1 MFKVFIYFCLL
12 FKPNVLKVV
21 HIVEALA
28 GGVTTYFKD
37 LSIYFGEDLNS
48 NKIETTIIFS
58 SKRKEVDL
66 NKINNEFSKNVLMYE
81 IDMFREFSPIRDF
94 ISTIRIYNKL
104 KKIKPDVV
112 HLHSSKAGVIGRI
125 ACLGIFPKPKIY
137 YTPHGYSFIRSDIS
151 TISKKF
157 YWYIEKYIQLFF
169 GGTTIACGD
178 TEYEFAKK
186 IGKSVLN
193 RNGIAI
199 EEVRKHRSHF
209 ENSTLTIGIVARIT
223 SARNPKLFN
232 QIANQFPNYQFVW
245 IGDGE
250 LRHYITAPNIKI
262 TGWFM
267 ESKKVLEE
275 LNKIDVYLQ
284 TSLWEGLPIA
294 VLEAMAMQKPV
305 IATNIVGNK
314 DVVENGETGFLF
326 DNISELESY
335 LKILENSDTRKLF
348 GENALKR
355 CILLFDKNKNLE
367 NLISIYLN

>member
-1 MFKVFIYFCLL
+1 M
-12 FKPNVLKVV
+12 KVV

-37 LSIYFGEDLNS
+37 LSNYFGEESYDR
-48 NKIETTIIFS
+48 KIETTIIFS
-58 SKRKEVDL
+58 NKRKEVDL
-66 NKINNEFSKNVLMYE
+66 NKINDEFSKNVSLFE
-81 IDMFREFSPIRDF
+81 IDMFREFSPFRDF
-94 ISTIRIYNKL
+94 ISTFRLFKKL
-104 KKIKPDVV
+104 KQLEPDVV

-125 ACLGIFPKPKIY
+125 ACFALSRKPKIY
-137 YTPHGYSFIRSDIS
+137 YTPHGYSFIRTDIS
-151 TISKKF
+151 FISKKI
-157 YWYIEKYIQLFF
+157 YWLIEKYIQLFF

-178 TEYEFAKK
+178 TEYELAKK

-209 ENSTLTIGIVARIT
+209 ENETLTIGIVARIT
-223 SARNPKLFN
+223 SARNPQLFN
-232 QIANQFPNYQFVW
+232 QIANKFPNYQFVW

-267 ESKKVLEE
+267 ESKKVIEE

-294 VLEAMAMQKPV
+294 VLEAMAMEKPV
-305 IATNIVGNK
+305 IATNIIGNK
-314 DVVENGETGFLF
+314 DVVENGVTGFLF
-326 DNISELESY
+326 NNINELESFF
-335 LKILENSDTRKLF
+335 KILENLDTRKLI

-355 CILLFDKNKNLE
+355 CSLLFDKDKNLE
-367 NLISIYLN
+367 NLTLIYFE

>member
-1 MFKVFIYFCLL
+1 M
-12 FKPNVLKVV
+12 KVV

-37 LSIYFGEDLNS
+37 LSVYFGEECNA

-66 NKINNEFSKNVLMYE
+66 NKIKNEFSKNILMYE
-81 IDMFREFSPIRDF
+81 IDMFREFSPIHDF
-94 ISTIRIYNKL
+94 ISTIKLYKKL
-104 KKIKPDVV
+104 KSIKPDVV

-125 ACLGIFPKPKIY
+125 ACFALSTKPKIF

-157 YWYIEKYIQLFF
+157 YWLIEKYIQRFF

-199 EEVRKHRSHF
+199 EEVRKHNSDF
-209 ENSTLTIGIVARIT
+209 ENTTLTIGIVARIT
-223 SARNPKLFN
+223 SARNPQLFN
-232 QIANQFPNYQFVW
+232 QIANQFTNYQFVW

-250 LRHYITAPNIKI
+250 LRHFITAPNIRI

-305 IATNIVGNK
+305 IATNIIGNK

-326 DNISELESY
+326 DNINELESFF
-335 LKILENSDTRKLF
+335 KILENLDTRKLI

-355 CILLFDKNKNLE
+355 CSLLFDKDKNLE
-367 NLISIYLN
+367 NLTSIYFE